1 MWLDNITEDCEEPN
15 LTIHQASRLAKE
27 RVKWRNTVH
36 NKGSRSAGTSASLQ
50 RLEVKSSHSATMPWQ
65 DVSPSVCLSVC
76 LSHASYVSKRLY
88 ISSNFFHHRV
98 APPFAFFR
106 TKRDGNIPTGASNA
120 RGYEKITIFDQY
132 LALSRK

>member
-50 RLEVKSSHSATMPWQ
+50 RLEVKSSQVIARLCRGKM
-65 DVSPSVCLSVC
+65 SVRLSVC